1 MPLST
6 RESILETALDVLM
19 KDGVGALT
27 LERVARDAGLSKG
40 GLLYHYE
47 GKEQL
52 LEGLVELLIRDWD
65 HEQLQ
70 EKSAESTSPSLAPS
84 FSSTALETDVTKSN
98 QPSDHAPLRG
108 REIASILM
116 AARAINPQLLEPIQ
130 KRYGNWQNIVWDNG
144 HASIRP
150 LMARLVTMGLWFSEA
165 LGLATPTHEQQ
176 EGLAQEIQSLMEE
189 KESTREPSTTFAPK
203 QPPENLNTITSAPAD
218 LQELEGRANQA
229 LQHSGQSLL
238 SKQDPEG
245 FWQGDLTA
253 DTTLESDYILLLLW
267 LYPPDTGQWN
277 STVQAKV
284 NKAIP
289 TILDRQLPD
298 GGWNIYLEGPAE
310 VNATT
315 RAYVALRVGG
325 YAPEHPIMQQAR
337 ERILALGGL
346 QATNSYTKNNLSMF
360 GLFPRKY
367 TPSVPPELVLIP
379 GNVLYE
385 ISSWS
390 RAIVVPLSII
400 QASGIQ
406 RHVPGD
412 WNIEELFLPKRKL
425 TLPRKD
431 PFSIM
436 FHQADKVLKL
446 WEKRGLKD
454 IRAKAIREAEKWML
468 DHMRFTDGLGAI
480 FPGMMYALMA
490 MDALEYERDHPD
502 FIETLHQLEGLILE
516 REDTL
521 QFQPSLSPVW
531 DTAIALFS
539 LGELGIGESNAMR
552 HGADWLLSKEVRRK
566 GDWSVKRPKLQPGGW
581 PFQFANELYPDI
593 DDTAM
598 VLLALEHAKASDP
611 DRQTRVENR
620 AINWLI
626 GMQSSDG
633 GWAAFDVDN
642 NWALLNKVPFA
653 DHNAML
659 DPSCPDITGRVLEA
673 LCRRGYTHSHEM
685 IGNAVQYLLIE
696 QESNGSWYG
705 RWGVNYTYGTFL
717 ALRGLEA
724 SGSPSAIPAI
734 QRAAIWMRSIQN
746 QDGGWGE
753 SCASYEQHKFVAAS
767 STPSQTAWALLAL
780 VSAGDKT
787 SESVQRGVN
796 WLLTQ
801 QEPNGGWHED
811 LMTGTGFPNVFYLQY
826 HLYAHYFPLLAL
838 GTWRAS
844 LENN

>member
-1 MPLST
+1 M
-6 RESILETALDVLM
+6 R
-19 KDGVGALT
+19 DGVGALT
-27 LERVARDAGLSKG
+27 LDRVARDAGLSKG

-52 LEGLVELLIRDWD
+52 LGGLIELLIRDWD
-65 HEQLQ
+65 REQSSAGAT
-70 EKSAESTSPSLAPS
+70 KSTPLGQPPS
-84 FSSTALETDVTKSN
+84 FFLTTLEPDSSEDAL
-98 QPSDHAPLRG
+98 SDHRPLRG
-108 REIASILM
+108 HEIASILM
-116 AARAINPQLLEPIQ
+116 AARAINPQLLEPIRE
-130 KRYGNWQNIVWDNG
+130 RYGNWQSNLQTNSM
-144 HASIRP
+144 APIRP
-150 LMARLVTMGLWFSEA
+150 LMARLATVGAWFSEA
-165 LGLATPTHEQQ
+165 LGLAPPTREQRV
-176 EGLAQEIQSLMEE
+176 GLVQEIQFLTEE
-189 KESTREPSTTFAPK
+189 NGATSQPSITRAST
-203 QPPENLNTITSAPAD
+203 QPLDTLPAMKSIHPCIPELV
-218 LQELEGRANQA
+218 EQA
-229 LQHSGQSLL
+229 LHSSQHSGQALL
-238 SKQDPEG
+238 SKQDPQG

-267 LYPPDTGQWN
+267 LYPPDSGHWE
-277 STVQAKV
+277 SIALAKID
-284 NKAIP
+284 KALP

-325 YAPEHPIMQQAR
+325 YQPEHPIMQQAR
-337 ERILALGGL
+337 KRILALGGL

-360 GLFPRKY
+360 GLFPRKF

-379 GNVLYE
+379 GNLLYE

-400 QASGIQ
+400 QASGVQ
-406 RHVPGD
+406 HRVPGD
-412 WNIEELFLPKRKL
+412 WTIDELLLPKRKL

-446 WEKRGLKD
+446 WEKRGFKD
-454 IRAKAIREAEKWML
+454 IRAKAVREAEKWML

-490 MDALEYERDHPD
+490 MDALGYERDHPD
-502 FIETLHQLEGLILE
+502 FIETFHQLEGLILE
-516 REDTL
+516 RDDAL

-531 DTAIALFS
+531 DTAIAMFS
-539 LGELGIGESNAMR
+539 LGELGIGDPESMR
-552 HGADWLLSKEVRRK
+552 CGADWLLSKEVRRR

-598 VLLALEHAKASDP
+598 VLLALQHAKASDT
-611 DRQTRVENR
+611 DRQTRVEDR

-673 LCRRGYTHSHEM
+673 LCRRGYNHNHKV
-685 IGNAVQYLLIE
+685 IARGVRYLLDH
-696 QESNGSWYG
+696 QEANGSWYG

-717 ALRGLEA
+717 ALRGLDA
-724 SGSPSAIPAI
+724 SGSSLIVSAME
-734 QRAAIWMRSIQN
+734 RAATWVRSVQN
-746 QDGGWGE
+746 KDGGWGE
-753 SCASYEQHKFVAAS
+753 SCASYERHEFVAAT

-780 VSAGDKT
+780 VSAGDGT
-787 SESVQRGVN
+787 SKSAQQGID
-796 WLLTQ
+796 WLLKQ
-801 QEPNGGWHED
+801 QERNGGWNED
-811 LMTGTGFPNVFYLQY
+811 LMTGTGFPNVFYLKY
-826 HLYAHYFPLLAL
+826 HMYSHYFPLLAL

-844 LENN
+844 LATN

>member
-1 MPLST
+1 
-6 RESILETALDVLM
+6 M
-19 KDGVGALT
+19 KDGVSALT

-40 GLLYHYE
+40 GLLYHFE
-47 GKEQL
+47 SKEQL
-52 LEGLVELLIRDWD
+52 LEGLIELLMLDWD
-65 HEQLQ
+65 REQI
-70 EKSAESTSPSLAPS
+70 AAFPPAPTSLGQPSLPS
-84 FSSTALETDVTKSN
+84 LTSRNPDTAVDA
-98 QPSDHAPLRG
+98 QPDPQPLQG
-108 REIASILM
+108 RQIASILM
-116 AARAINPQLLEPIQ
+116 AARAINPTLLDPVQ
-130 KRYGNWQNIVWDNG
+130 KRYTNWQDTFQHNG
-144 HASIRP
+144 IAPLRP
-150 LMARLVTMGLWFSEA
+150 LMSRLLTVGLWFTEA
-165 LGLATPTHEQQ
+165 LGLAPPTREQRA
-176 EGLAQEIQSLMEE
+176 GLAQVMQSLTEQE
-189 KESTREPSTTFAPK
+189 GATIEPSATLVSTP
-203 QPPENLNTITSAPAD
+203 PAD
-218 LQELEGRANQA
+218 ATSTMESSSALLYDYARQA
-229 LQHSGQSLL
+229 GDAIQRSGEALL
-238 SKQDPEG
+238 KKQDLEG

-267 LYPPDTGQWN
+267 LYPPETGQWDAG
-277 STVQAKV
+277 SQAKID
-284 NKAIP
+284 KAMA
-289 TILDRQLPD
+289 TILARQLPD

-325 YAPEHPIMQQAR
+325 YTPEHDIMQRAR

-390 RAIVVPLSII
+390 RAIVVPLSMI
-400 QASGIQ
+400 QASGVQ
-406 RHVPGD
+406 HRVPGNWTID
-412 WNIEELFLPKRKL
+412 ELLLPKRKL
-425 TLPRKD
+425 TFPKKD

-436 FHQADKVLKL
+436 FHQVDKVLKL
-446 WEKRGLKD
+446 WEKRGFKD
-454 IRAKAIREAEKWML
+454 IRAKAVREAEKWML

-490 MDALEYERDHPD
+490 MDALGYERDHPD
-502 FIETLHQLEGLILE
+502 FLETLHQLDGLILE
-516 REDTL
+516 RDDVL

-531 DTAIALFS
+531 DTAIAMFS
-539 LGELGIGESNAMR
+539 LGELGIGQPEAMQR
-552 HGADWLLSKEVRRK
+552 GADWLLSKEVRRR

-598 VLLALEHAKASDP
+598 VLLALQHAKASDP
-611 DRQTRVENR
+611 DRQARVEDR
-620 AINWLI
+620 AVTWLI

-659 DPSCPDITGRVLEA
+659 DPSCPDITGRVVEA
-673 LCRRGYTHSHEM
+673 LCRRGYNHEHEV
-685 IGNAVQYLLIE
+685 ISKAVQYLLTQ
-696 QESNGSWYG
+696 QEPNGSWYG

-717 ALRGLEA
+717 ALRGLRA
-724 SGSPSAIPAI
+724 SGSPSVAAAI
-734 QRAAIWMRSIQN
+734 QRAVTWICSIQN

-767 STPSQTAWALLAL
+767 STPSQTAWALLTL
-780 VSAGDKT
+780 VAAGDYSSK
-787 SESVQRGVN
+787 SVQHGID
-796 WLLTQ
+796 WLLKHQ
-801 QEPNGGWHED
+801 NPDGWWNED
-811 LMTGTGFPNVFYLQY
+811 LMTGTGFPNVFYLKY

-838 GTWRAS
+838 GTWRTGVGT
-844 LENN
+844 L

>member
-1 MPLST
+1 MSLST
-6 RESILETALDVLM
+6 KQSILETALDVLM

-27 LERVARDAGLSKG
+27 LERVARDVGLSKG
-40 GLLYHYE
+40 GLLYHFE
-47 GKEQL
+47 SKEQL
-52 LEGLVELLIRDWD
+52 LEGLIELLMLDWD
-65 HEQLQ
+65 REQSTAFPTTSTPQ
-70 EKSAESTSPSLAPS
+70 KKPSSAFSTTGDP
-84 FSSTALETDVTKSN
+84 SSTLEAH
-98 QPSDHAPLRG
+98 PSQHPLQG
-108 REIASILM
+108 PQIASILM
-116 AARAINPQLLEPIQ
+116 AARAINPTLLDPIQ
-130 KRYGNWQNIVWDNG
+130 DRYKNLESTSQHNG
-144 HASIRP
+144 TAPIRP
-150 LMARLVTMGLWFSEA
+150 LVSRLLTVGLWFTEA
-165 LGLATPTHEQQ
+165 LGLAPPTREQRA
-176 EGLAQEIQSLMEE
+176 GLAQIIDSLPEQEE
-189 KESTREPSTTFAPK
+189 PLPKATNTKSSAQPKNAFPSLESVHARVHCLTQQVDECIK
-203 QPPENLNTITSAPAD
+203 I
-218 LQELEGRANQA
+218 
-229 LQHSGQSLL
+229 SGKSLL
-238 SKQDPEG
+238 QKQDIQG

-267 LYPPDTGQWN
+267 LYPPKNGQWDATTQEKIN
-277 STVQAKV
+277 KAKV
-284 NKAIP
+284 
-289 TILDRQLPD
+289 TILERQLPD
-298 GGWNIYLEGPAE
+298 GGWNIYLKGPAE

-315 RAYVALRVGG
+315 RAYVALRVAG
-325 YAPEHPIMQQAR
+325 YSPEHDIMQRAR

-400 QASGIQ
+400 QASGVQ
-406 RHVPGD
+406 HCVPD
-412 WNIEELFLPKRKL
+412 QWNIDELLLPKKKL
-425 TLPRKD
+425 TLPKKD

-436 FHQADKVLKL
+436 FHQVDKVLKL
-446 WEKRGLKD
+446 WEKRGFKD
-454 IRAKAIREAEKWML
+454 IRAKAVRESEKWML

-490 MDALEYERDHPD
+490 MDTLGYDRDHPD

-516 REDTL
+516 RDNAL

-531 DTAIALFS
+531 DTAIAMFS
-539 LGELGIGESNAMR
+539 LGELGIGDPEAMQR
-552 HGADWLLSKEVRRK
+552 GTDWLLSKEVRRR

-598 VLLALEHAKASDP
+598 VLLALQHGKASDP
-611 DRQTRVENR
+611 ARQSRVENR

-642 NWALLNKVPFA
+642 NWDLLNKVPFA

-673 LCRRGYTHSHEM
+673 LCRRGYNHEHEV
-685 IGNAVQYLLIE
+685 IARAVQYLLTQ
-696 QESNGSWYG
+696 QENNGSWYG

-717 ALRGLEA
+717 ALRGLQA
-724 SGSPSAIPAI
+724 SGAPSAVASI
-734 QRAAIWMRSIQN
+734 QRAVNWVYSIQN
-746 QDGGWGE
+746 SDGGWGE
-753 SCASYEQHKFVAAS
+753 SCASYAQHKYVPAS

-780 VSAGDKT
+780 LSAGDD
-787 SESVQRGVN
+787 SSPAVHHGID
-796 WLLTQ
+796 WLLTHQ
-801 QEPNGGWHED
+801 DPDGGWHED

-826 HLYAHYFPLLAL
+826 HLYSHYFPLLAL
-838 GTWRAS
+838 GTWRTGFGS
-844 LENN
+844 S

>member
-1 MPLST
+1 
-6 RESILETALDVLM
+6 M
-19 KDGVGALT
+19 KDGVGGMT

-40 GLLYHYE
+40 GLLYHFE
-47 GKEQL
+47 SKEQL
-52 LEGLVELLIRDWD
+52 LEGLIELLLCDWD
-65 HEQLQ
+65 REQIT
-70 EKSAESTSPSLAPS
+70 AFPTVSTSQGKPPS
-84 FSSTALETDVTKSN
+84 FSLTTREPVTACDAQSGQ
-98 QPSDHAPLRG
+98 QPLQG
-108 REIASILM
+108 RQIASILM
-116 AARAINPQLLEPIQ
+116 AARAINPTLLDPIQ
-130 KRYGNWQNIVWDNG
+130 ERYRNWQNTFQSNG
-144 HASIRP
+144 IAPIRP
-150 LMARLVTMGLWFSEA
+150 LMSRLVTVGLWFSEA
-165 LGLATPTHEQQ
+165 LGLAPPTREQRA
-176 EGLAQEIQSLMEE
+176 GLAQVIQSLTEQE
-189 KESTREPSTTFAPK
+189 KGTREPSATTVS
-203 QPPENLNTITSAPAD
+203 PPSADALSTKESVCARLPD
-218 LQELEGRANQA
+218 LDHQA
-229 LQHSGQSLL
+229 SQSIQHSGQALL
-238 SKQDPEG
+238 RKQDPQG

-267 LYPPDTGQWN
+267 LYPPNTGRWDEII
-277 STVQAKV
+277 QAKI
-284 NKAIP
+284 NKAMA

-325 YAPEHPIMQQAR
+325 YTPEHHIMQRAR

-390 RAIVVPLSII
+390 RAIVVPLSMI
-400 QASGIQ
+400 QASGVQ
-406 RHVPGD
+406 HHVPGNWTID
-412 WNIEELFLPKRKL
+412 ELLLPKRKL
-425 TLPRKD
+425 TFPRKD

-436 FHQADKVLKL
+436 FHQVDKVLKL
-446 WEKRGLKD
+446 WEKRGFKD
-454 IRAKAIREAEKWML
+454 IRAKAVREAEKWML

-490 MDALEYERDHPD
+490 MDALGYERDHPD

-516 REDTL
+516 RDDAL

-531 DTAIALFS
+531 DTAIAMFS
-539 LGELGIGESNAMR
+539 LGELGIGEPEAMR
-552 HGADWLLSKEVRRK
+552 SGADWLLSKEVRRR

-598 VLLALEHAKASDP
+598 VLLALQHAKASDV
-611 DRQTRVENR
+611 DRQSRVENR

-673 LCRRGYTHSHEM
+673 LCRRGYNHKHEV
-685 IGNAVQYLLIE
+685 ISRAVRYLLTQ
-696 QESNGSWYG
+696 QETNGSWYG

-717 ALRGLEA
+717 ALRGLRE
-724 SGSPSAIPAI
+724 SGSPSVVSAI
-734 QRAAIWMRSIQN
+734 QRAATWIRSVQN

-753 SCASYEQHKFVAAS
+753 SCASYEQHKFVAAA
-767 STPSQTAWALLAL
+767 STPSQTAWALLTLEA
-780 VSAGDKT
+780 AGDY
-787 SESVQRGVN
+787 SSISVQHGID
-796 WLLTQ
+796 WLLKHQ
-801 QEPNGGWHED
+801 DPGGWWNED
-811 LMTGTGFPNVFYLQY
+811 LMTGTGFPNVFYLKY
-826 HLYAHYFPLLAL
+826 HLYSHYFPLLAL
-838 GTWRAS
+838 GTWRAGFGTS
-844 LENN
+844 

>member
-1 MPLST
+1 MPHST
-6 RESILETALDVLM
+6 KQSILETALDVLM

-27 LERVARDAGLSKG
+27 LERVARDVGLSKG
-40 GLLYHYE
+40 GLLYHFE
-47 GKEQL
+47 SKEQL
-52 LEGLVELLIRDWD
+52 LEGLIELLMLDWD
-65 HEQLQ
+65 REQMT
-70 EKSAESTSPSLAPS
+70 AFPTGFTSQKQPSSSSLATREPGIAID
-84 FSSTALETDVTKSN
+84 THPDQ
-98 QPSDHAPLRG
+98 QPLQG
-108 REIASILM
+108 RQIASILM
-116 AARAINPQLLEPIQ
+116 AARAINPTLLDPIQ
-130 KRYGNWQNIVWDNG
+130 ERYKHMQSTSQHNG
-144 HASIRP
+144 IAPIRP
-150 LMARLVTMGLWFSEA
+150 LMSRLLTVGLWFTEA
-165 LGLATPTHEQQ
+165 LGLAPPTREQRV
-176 EGLAQEIQSLMEE
+176 GLAQVIESLSEQEE
-189 KESTREPSTTFAPK
+189 HMPEPPMTKISAQRANSFSALK
-203 QPPENLNTITSAPAD
+203 SAPARVHSLAQQAD
-218 LQELEGRANQA
+218 QCIKISGKALLEKQGLQ
-229 LQHSGQSLL
+229 
-238 SKQDPEG
+238 G

-267 LYPPDTGQWN
+267 LYPPENGQWD
-277 STVQAKV
+277 TTTQTKI
-284 NKAIP
+284 NKAMA

-325 YAPEHPIMQQAR
+325 YSPEHDIMQRAR
-337 ERILALGGL
+337 KRILALGGL

-400 QASGIQ
+400 QASGVQ
-406 RHVPGD
+406 HRVPD
-412 WNIEELFLPKRKL
+412 HWTIDELFLPKKKL
-425 TLPRKD
+425 TLPKKD

-436 FHQADKVLKL
+436 FHQVDKVLKL
-446 WEKRGLKD
+446 WEKRGFKD
-454 IRAKAIREAEKWML
+454 IRAKAVREAEKWML

-490 MDALEYERDHPD
+490 MDTLGYDRDHPD

-516 REDTL
+516 RDHAL

-531 DTAIALFS
+531 DTAIAMFS
-539 LGELGIGESNAMR
+539 LGELGIGEPEAMQR
-552 HGADWLLSKEVRRK
+552 GADWLLSKEVRRR

-598 VLLALEHAKASDP
+598 VLLALQHAKASDTA
-611 DRQTRVENR
+611 RQSRVEHR
-620 AINWLI
+620 AIHWLI

-673 LCRRGYTHSHEM
+673 LCRQGYNHEHEV
-685 IGNAVQYLLIE
+685 ISRAVQYLLTQ

-705 RWGVNYTYGTFL
+705 RWGVNYT
-717 ALRGLEA
+717 
-724 SGSPSAIPAI
+724 
-734 QRAAIWMRSIQN
+734 
-746 QDGGWGE
+746 
-753 SCASYEQHKFVAAS
+753 
-767 STPSQTAWALLAL
+767 
-780 VSAGDKT
+780 
-787 SESVQRGVN
+787 
-796 WLLTQ
+796 
-801 QEPNGGWHED
+801 
-811 LMTGTGFPNVFYLQY
+811 
-826 HLYAHYFPLLAL
+826 
-838 GTWRAS
+838 
-844 LENN
+844 